1 MTHAHDHIRSF
12 VIRQTRMSRHQ
23 REAFER
29 LYPVYG
35 AALHA
40 GSPAWSRIFENDNP
54 VIVEIGFGMGEALI
68 EVARRLPN
76 FNFFGIEVHKPG
88 LGKTLAQIERL
99 QLSNVRVIREDAV
112 LVFRQMIAPESVSG
126 IHVFFPDP
134 WPKKR
139 HHKRRLIKPGFP
151 ELVIPALP
159 EGGYLYLT
167 TDWDDYAAQ
176 IREVLDAHPELRRQA
191 VDAPYAR
198 PETEFERKGRA
209 QNHQIHEL
217 FYRRVKEG
225 RD

>member
-1 MTHAHDHIRSF
+1 MKHAHDHIRSY
-12 VIRQTRMSRHQ
+12 VIRQTRMSKHQ

-35 AALHA
+35 VALCA
-40 GSPAWSRIFENDNP
+40 RPPIWSQVFGNDNP

-68 EVARRLPN
+68 EVARRLPE

-88 LGKTLAQIERL
+88 LGKTLAQIEQL

-126 IHVFFPDP
+126 IHLFFPDP

-151 ELVIPALP
+151 ELVMPALL
-159 EGGYLYLT
+159 EGGYLYLA

-176 IREVLDAHPELRRQA
+176 IREVLDAQPELRRRE

-198 PETEFERKGRA
+198 PETAFERKGLA

-217 FYRRVKEG
+217 FYRRL
-225 RD
+225 RRACD